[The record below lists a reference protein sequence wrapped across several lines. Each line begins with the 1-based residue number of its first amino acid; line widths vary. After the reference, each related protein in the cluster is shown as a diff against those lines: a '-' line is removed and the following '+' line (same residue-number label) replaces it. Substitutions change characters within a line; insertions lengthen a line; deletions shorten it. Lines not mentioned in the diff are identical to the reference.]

1 MDLSSSYK
9 EDVSG
14 NSLIIKELKINMQ
27 EASISKLQ
35 FLNLNNIDTTLDTS
49 TLTLTFDDFLLPVVD
64 SIVLDYNIEI
74 EQGNLVTTCNTYLKD
89 DNNKIGLQMTTLNTT
104 SVIIQINTAVIN
116 VSNNIRYSPVI
127 EINSDSLIT
136 VSKSSVNVYSAN
148 NTSQLAALRVLKL

>member
-1 MDLSSSYK
+1 
-9 EDVSG
+9 
-14 NSLIIKELKINMQ
+14 
-27 EASISKLQ
+27 
-35 FLNLNNIDTTLDTS
+35 
-49 TLTLTFDDFLLPVVD
+49 
-64 SIVLDYNIEI
+64 
-74 EQGNLVTTCNTYLKD
+74 
-89 DNNKIGLQMTTLNTT
+89 MTTLNTT